1 MRNYFVFDNLDSR
14 DFGVYISGGGTF
26 NAPPRRYREYNVPGR
41 NGTLTIDEGAFE
53 EAEVTYPAFI
63 GNGFKTNIEAFR
75 SAIMSKVGYVRM
87 TDSYHS
93 DEFYRAKYMAGLEA
107 DVIPSLSGAN
117 FELTFR
123 RDPRR
128 FLVSG
133 ESVATYPSGIPNSK
147 NLLPYPYNN
156 TTKTTYGVTWTDNG
170 DGTITMSG
178 TRTSTSSK
186 TFNITASTST
196 LTLPVGTYI
205 LSGCPAGG
213 GSSTYRI
220 TLSKAANGGS
230 TYSNVGYDTGEGL
243 EFTVTSAT
251 DLYRV
256 VLYWY
261 QENANGYIWKP
272 MIRKSTDP
280 AGYVPCYNGATSIY
294 NPTLYASKPLIR
306 VTGYGT
312 LTLGNDTITVASG
325 QTYVDIDSEIMD
337 CYNGT
342 TNKNSKVTFSS
353 GEFPTL
359 KPGVTGVSY
368 SGSIT
373 KVEITPRWYRL

>member
-1 MRNYFVFDNLDSR
+1 MRNYFVFGSLDSR
-14 DFGVYISGGGTF
+14 DYGVYISGSGVF
-26 NAPPRRYREYNVPGR
+26 NAPPRRYREYTVPGR
-41 NGTLTIDEGAFE
+41 NGSLTIDEGAFE

-63 GNGFKTNIEAFR
+63 GNGFRANVDDFR
-75 SAIMSKVGYVRM
+75 SAIMSKNGYVRL
-87 TDSYHS
+87 TDSYHP
-93 DEFYRAKYMAGLEA
+93 DEFYRAKYMAGLE
-107 DVIPSLSGAN
+107 VEPIMSLAGGT
-117 FELTFR
+117 FDLTFR

-133 ESVATYPSGIPNSK
+133 ESVATYPSGIPSSK

-170 DGTITMSG
+170 DGTISMSG

-186 TFNITASTST
+186 TFNLTASTST
-196 LTLPVGTYI
+196 LSLPVGTYI

-220 TLSKAANGGS
+220 TLSKASSGS
-230 TYSNVGYDTGEGL
+230 SSYSNVGYDTGAGL

-251 DLYRV
+251 DTYRV
-256 VLYWY
+256 VIYWY
-261 QENANGYIWKP
+261 QENANGYVFKP

-280 AGYVPCYNGATSIY
+280 DGYIPYYNGATSIY
-294 NPTLYASKPLIR
+294 NPTQYESRPLIR

-312 LTLGNDTITVASG
+312 LTLGNETITVDSG

-353 GEFPTL
+353 GKFPVL
-359 KPGVTGVSY
+359 PAGVTGVSY